1 MTWFD
6 TVMLQA
12 AGEGIDL
19 QDMASEAGSLLES
32 GSKSREVMRLRC
44 RQWQEVMGMGYMC
57 VVAEGLRGEP
67 GSWLTRR
74 AACCLIPGV
83 QGVCGRANWASSEA
97 DSCRHPSQ
105 LLLMLERESE
115 RRKK

>member
-1 MTWFD
+1 M
-6 TVMLQA
+6 VLHSHA
-12 AGEGIDL
+12 ASSWGGNNL
-19 QDMASEAGSLLES
+19 QDVVSEAGSLLES

-74 AACCLIPGV
+74 AAWCLIPGV
-83 QGVCGRANWASSEA
+83 RVCVGELIGPPARLTHAGIRASYY
-97 DSCRHPSQ
+97 
-105 LLLMLERESE
+105 
-115 RRKK
+115 